1 MLLPTCL
8 FSVFSVVKSQSL
20 NIHQSLFFY
29 PQSGLNTTCEFVSA
43 GQLNELNEDLGKVQ
57 KEFQSC
63 QGNLNTL
70 NKKLT
75 YDM

>member
-1 MLLPTCL
+1 MC
-8 FSVFSVVKSQSL
+8 FF
-20 NIHQSLFFY
+20 FFY
-29 PQSGLNTTCEFVSA
+29 PLSGLNTTCEFVSA